1 MSQSLYQYGQLKG
14 HAAGI
19 YFLTHDSDSL
29 LSGSGDGILASWDI
43 ETLQN
48 LPRSVKVGEPIFSA
62 WMDKEL
68 LLIGQD
74 KGGIH
79 VIDRSKKEEIR
90 HLKFHSKGVF
100 NISFNEKT
108 NHFYSLGGGGS
119 LAVFDREDFRLLIQI
134 PVAET
139 KMRTALISPD
149 GSRLYFASNK
159 DNPEI
164 KLGGDGLDLW
174 YMERNGSGWSD
185 PVKLPETINRN
196 LGEFAPSVASN
207 GNIYYSITDE
217 NYQTFIYCS
226 EYLNGEYYPGEKVKI
241 DLQPDISIGS
251 AFIAPD
257 ESYLLFQANMDG
269 GFGSNDIYVTF
280 RNDDG
285 SWAAPV
291 NLGEEINSEYN
302 DFGPRV
308 SFDGKYLFFS
318 SDRNYPT
325 DMYKGKS
332 YSELIEMLKSPR
344 NGYGTLYWV
353 DASIIEKLKSEY
365 LK

>member
-29 LSGSGDGILASWDI
+29 ISGSGDGILASWDV

-149 GSRLYFASNK
+149 GSRLLVGGSDGWIHVFETEYFNELFSLKGHDKGTYVMKWLEDGTLVSGGRDAHLRFWKLK
-159 DNPEI
+159 DDSLEMIREIPAHNFAIYDIEVLPGGRFVSVSRDKIVKLWNTNALDKPIRLLDGPKTSHSRSVNAVCWFNDTLATAGDDRII
-164 KLGGDGLDLW
+164 KLW
-174 YMERNGSGWSD
+174 KFN
-185 PVKLPETINRN
+185 
-196 LGEFAPSVASN
+196 
-207 GNIYYSITDE
+207 
-217 NYQTFIYCS
+217 
-226 EYLNGEYYPGEKVKI
+226 
-241 DLQPDISIGS
+241 
-251 AFIAPD
+251 
-257 ESYLLFQANMDG
+257 
-269 GFGSNDIYVTF
+269 
-280 RNDDG
+280 
-285 SWAAPV
+285 
-291 NLGEEINSEYN
+291 
-302 DFGPRV
+302 
-308 SFDGKYLFFS
+308 
-318 SDRNYPT
+318 
-325 DMYKGKS
+325 
-332 YSELIEMLKSPR
+332 
-344 NGYGTLYWV
+344 
-353 DASIIEKLKSEY
+353 
-365 LK
+365 